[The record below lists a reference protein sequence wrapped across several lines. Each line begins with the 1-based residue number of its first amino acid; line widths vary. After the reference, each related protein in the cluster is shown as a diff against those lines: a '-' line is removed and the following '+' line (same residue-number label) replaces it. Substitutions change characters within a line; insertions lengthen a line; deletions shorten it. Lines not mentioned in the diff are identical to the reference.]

1 MDGQINC
8 FHRQSQE
15 CPTSIFSYV
24 NSLHNLYILG
34 RTCEGIRILILG
46 LQPRDKATVLG
57 VNTIVFFLEVPR
69 GEKRFCS

>member
-1 MDGQINC
+1 M
-8 FHRQSQE
+8 
-15 CPTSIFSYV
+15 

-57 VNTIVFFLEVPR
+57 VNTIVFFREVPR
-69 GEKRFCS
+69 GEKCFCS

>member
-1 MDGQINC
+1 MLTGGKESS
-8 FHRQSQE
+8 FRE
-15 CPTSIFSYV
+15 CV

-34 RTCEGIRILILG
+34 RTCEGIRILIVG

-69 GEKRFCS
+69 GEKCFCS